1 MARSKV
7 KLKFLIES
15 CVKASVS
22 DRGIRCYVRRH
33 AVKSADDILGV
44 IKSSEGAAAG
54 EGRSRTTPL
63 RSQAA
68 RLMMLLHK
76 YARENLLVA
85 NIYIKDPAVTL
96 IKRDQKIPVIWEG
109 HG

>member
-1 MARSKV
+1 M
-7 KLKFLIES
+7 
-15 CVKASVS
+15 S
-22 DRGIRCYVRRH
+22 DRGIRCYVRCRH

-44 IKSSEGAAAG
+44 IKSSAEGAAAAG
-54 EGRSRTTPL
+54 EGGRSRTTPL

-96 IKRDQKIPVIWEG
+96 IKRDQKIPVIWDG